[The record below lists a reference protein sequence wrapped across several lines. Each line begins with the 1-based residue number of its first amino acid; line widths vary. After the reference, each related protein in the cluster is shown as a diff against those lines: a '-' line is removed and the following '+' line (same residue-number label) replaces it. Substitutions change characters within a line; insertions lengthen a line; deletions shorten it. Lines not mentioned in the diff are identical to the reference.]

1 MKTRFYVLVGMVL
14 AAAAFRLLP
23 HPLNFAPIAG
33 MALFGGAHFS
43 EKRQAFL
50 IPLAAMLLSDLVIGF
65 HSTVP
70 FVYLSFILIVGI
82 GMMIRKRRQIL
93 PIAGAATAS
102 SLLFFAVTNFGVW
115 AVQDLYPKTAVGLG
129 ACYIAALPFLQNTL
143 LGDAL
148 TTAVLF
154 GGFVL
159 AERRLPILRETLL
172 ARGS

>member
-1 MKTRFYVLVGMVL
+1 M
-14 AAAAFRLLP
+14 
-23 HPLNFAPIAG
+23 PITT
-33 MALFGGAHFS
+33 LF
-43 EKRQAFL
+43 
-50 IPLAAMLLSDLVIGF
+50 VGF
-65 HSTVP
+65 HSSGP

-82 GMMIRKRRQIL
+82 GMMIRKHRQIL

-159 AERRLPILRETLL
+159 AERRLPILREPLL
-172 ARGS
+172 AAAS